1 VFLEKFLIGG
11 YVLIQQWIKYIN
23 FFPDRPF
30 CQGVKSCVRESFYY
44 FTPTTFTLRFPI
56 GSAIEKAM
64 PDNDS
69 SFKEE
74 VAKAMRVGAHS
85 DSPIAASKST
95 HLPRM

>member
-1 VFLEKFLIGG
+1 LRYPSILKVP
-11 YVLIQQWIKYIN
+11 N
-23 FFPDRPF
+23 FFPAGRF
-30 CQGVKSCVRESFYY
+30 CQGVKVSIETEISYL
-44 FTPTTFTLRFPI
+44 FTANIFTFRFPI

-64 PDNDS
+64 PDKDS

-95 HLPRM
+95 HFPRM